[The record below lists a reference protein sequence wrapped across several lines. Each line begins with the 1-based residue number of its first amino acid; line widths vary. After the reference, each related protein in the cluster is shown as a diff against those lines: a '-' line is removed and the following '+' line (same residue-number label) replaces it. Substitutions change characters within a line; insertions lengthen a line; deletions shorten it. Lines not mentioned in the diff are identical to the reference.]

1 MKAKIFGSYNGIL
14 KSGDIVTVYP
24 DKTADGIDIYNIP
37 IGECYLCEKD
47 GLQSYIP
54 VTQIEPIAEIDKQSE
69 TIEYEKIDWNY
80 IQQELIIDYIKK
92 RKSSNCG
99 HLDSPYSHASGI
111 VEIKKFVK
119 DLKYEVNEREKWD
132 NG

>member
-1 MKAKIFGSYNGIL
+1 MKAKIHGNYNGFM

-24 DKTADGIDIYNIP
+24 DKTADGIDIYRIP

-80 IQQELIIDYIKK
+80 IQQELIIDYIKVC
-92 RKSSNCG
+92 KSNNYG
-99 HLDSPYSHASGI
+99 HLDSPCMYAKEI
-111 VEIKKFVK
+111 VKIKKFIK
-119 DLKYEVNEREKWD
+119 DLKYEVNEQEKWD